1 MRPAA
6 STCRILIASLLVSA
20 TPGGTAIGATA
31 DCPNKDA
38 LGTARI
44 LKVDA
49 ATFPR
54 VGLKSFPQTL
64 PLRDKEVVL
73 TFDDGPWPPTTR
85 KVLAALAHE
94 CVHATFFLIGKPA
107 SEHPDIVQL
116 IAAAGHTIG
125 HHSWSHPDLARISRA
140 DAISQI
146 DRGIAADEKAL
157 HEVATTTPST
167 PFFRFP
173 GFQSTA
179 ALLDLLQSR
188 GIAVFGADLWASDWQ
203 QMSPKQ
209 ELELL
214 VRRLKE
220 AHKGIILL
228 HDTKA
233 QTAAMLPAFLRYLRE
248 NDYHVVQVVPGQ
260 GTVDISKA
268 P

>member
-1 MRPAA
+1 LN
-6 STCRILIASLLVSA
+6 CRILIASLLVSA
-20 TPGGTAIGATA
+20 VLGGTAHGGTA
-31 DCPNKDA
+31 DCPRKDA
-38 LGTARI
+38 LGTSRI
-44 LKVDA
+44 LNVDA

-54 VGLKSFPQTL
+54 VGLKSFPETL

-85 KVLAALAHE
+85 KVLAALAGE
-94 CVHATFFLIGKPA
+94 CVHATFFLVGKPA
-107 SEHPDIVQL
+107 SEHPDIVRL

-125 HHSWSHPDLARISRA
+125 HHSWSHPDLSRMPRA

-157 HEVATTTPST
+157 HGAATSTPST

-173 GFQSTA
+173 GFRSTP
-179 ALLDLLQSR
+179 ALLDQMQSR
-188 GIAVFGADLWASDWQ
+188 GITVFGADLWASDWQ
-203 QMSPKQ
+203 EMSPKQ

-220 AHKGIILL
+220 ARKGIILL

-233 QTAAMLPAFLRYLRE
+233 RTAAMLPAFLRYLRD
-248 NDYHVVQVVPGQ
+248 NDYHVVQIVPSQ